1 MGNVYHP
8 LEMPHTLTPGVAA
21 YYESHPYPPGAQV
34 IGWPDEKP
42 ISKYLRVTPAPQK
55 LALVVNNKRLPH
67 Q

>member
-1 MGNVYHP
+1 
-8 LEMPHTLTPGVAA
+8 
-21 YYESHPYPPGAQV
+21 V

-42 ISKYLRVTPAPQK
+42 ISKYLQVTPAPQK